1 MALALN
7 YTTASSNL
15 PAFLANWEEN
25 SSYRGN
31 GSFNEIRNTTDQWLA
46 GTADGSSVIVNGD
59 NFSGTPGVVDGT
71 VNTLALGSNL
81 VYSGSADAW
90 SQNAGLSV
98 NLNGSPLTSA
108 WDAAISDLSQ
118 NGSLNG
124 LYAYFAE
131 QGTVQAGTSGND
143 TLLSFGGDDVFTGG
157 AGNDTFVFAD
167 NWAND
172 TITDFGTTSGDEDIL
187 DLATVSDISGY
198 VDLILNHSNFWDTNN
213 PLTISV
219 GSNTLQLDGHVGTDI
234 FGLILE
240 GNILV

>member
-1 MALALN
+1 MALALS

-15 PAFLANWEEN
+15 PAFLASWEEN

-98 NLNGSPLTSA
+98 NLNGSPLNSA

-131 QGTVQAGTSGND
+131 QGTVQTGTSGND

-172 TITDFGTTSGDEDIL
+172 TIADFDTSSGDEDIL
-187 DLATVSDISGY
+187 DLAAVSDISGY

-219 GSNTLQLDGHVGTDI
+219 GSNTLQFDGHVGTDI
-234 FGLILE
+234 FGLVLE